1 MNYNEEIQLSLE
13 ELSNLTIS
21 GNFNEYVLKAL
32 RAIKLIKSRSVI
44 CLAKSYSSKT
54 LTNSSAETSIIPA
67 DIIGSLVI
75 PANFL
80 TVGKVLRITALNKL
94 TTGSGQTSTLKVK
107 LGSTELVSTTETL
120 PNGLTDEGVD
130 TTIIL
135 TCFEAGETGKI
146 QIDGFNLIHTG
157 TGIVQS
163 ALRHYDA
170 LTTFDTTKEA
180 TLDIT
185 YKFSVASTS
194 NTLKIDHF
202 LLEAL

>member
-1 MNYNEEIQLSLE
+1 MNFNEELQDSLE
-13 ELSNLTIS
+13 ELSQLTIS
-21 GNFNEYVLKAL
+21 GQFNEYVLKSL
-32 RAIKLIKSRSVI
+32 RALKLVISKSVLV
-44 CLAKSYSSKT
+44 LAKSYSSKT
-54 LTNSSAETSIIPA
+54 LTNSNAETSIIPS

-80 TVGKVLRITALNKL
+80 TAGKILRITALNKL

-107 LGSTELVSTTETL
+107 LGTTELVSTTETL
-120 PNGLTDEGVD
+120 PNGLNDEGVD
-130 TTIIL
+130 TTIVL

-194 NTLKIDHF
+194 NTLKVDHF
-202 LLEAL
+202 LIEAI